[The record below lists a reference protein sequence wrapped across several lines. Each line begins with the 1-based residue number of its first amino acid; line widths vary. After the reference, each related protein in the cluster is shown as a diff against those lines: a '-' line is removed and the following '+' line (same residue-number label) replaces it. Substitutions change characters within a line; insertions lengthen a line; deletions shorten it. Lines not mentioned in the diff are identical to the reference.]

1 MYPLSILVSAVA
13 KQTLFPLEACI
24 LFDKQEGRQW
34 IELMAFDPIFLHT
47 MIFTTLS
54 YHDSLRRGQSSAPRD
69 TQLSLHFAKALRLL
83 RERLILQNDEI
94 KFSDITLSTVLGLA
108 VYAYLTG
115 EREAAEYH
123 LSALRTIIDFRGGL
137 SAFWHSG
144 KLLLELFRYS
154 VLGSLIVRP
163 TH

>member
-1 MYPLSILVSAVA
+1 
-13 KQTLFPLEACI
+13 
-24 LFDKQEGRQW
+24 
-34 IELMAFDPIFLHT
+34 MAFDPIFLHT

-54 YHDSLRRGQSSAPRD
+54 YHDSLRRCQSYAARD
-69 TQLSLHFAKALRLL
+69 TQLSLHFTKALRLL
-83 RERLILQNDEI
+83 RERLILQNDETR
-94 KFSDITLSTVLGLA
+94 FSDITLSTVLGLA

-144 KLLLELFRYS
+144 KLLLELFR
-154 VLGSLIVRP
+154 
-163 TH
+163 